1 MTQTNLT
8 LYNTRTGTRETFTP
22 LVPGHVHM
30 YACGPT
36 TYDSAHL
43 GHARSA
49 IAFDVL
55 YRVLI
60 HLGTYHV
67 NYIRNFTD
75 VDDKI
80 IARAQELGEDPFAL
94 SARYAEQYVQDMTDL
109 GALLPNVQP
118 KVTENIGPIIDYV
131 QKLIENG
138 HAYAAEGNVYFAIDS
153 FPDYGKL
160 SGRDTESMLAG
171 QRVDVDFLKRNPLDF
186 ALWKRAKE
194 GEPFWESPW
203 GPGRPGWHIECSAMS
218 GRFGAPT
225 LDIHGGGRDLLFP
238 HHENEVAQSECVHK
252 TRFANYW
259 VHNGFVNVGAEK
271 MSKSLRNFI
280 TVREI
285 LDRVPRAAVRTFLLG
300 SQYRSVLEFTWPSLM
315 DALKAT
321 ERFYHVRGLTES
333 LAATGGHGRDPGLD
347 DLLTRTQADIR
358 AALLDDLNTPVVV
371 ATLHEYCTQVN
382 RWLDAHPKAN
392 QRSAAADTWRDHAGL
407 WQTLNQWTGLC
418 AQSTDEFRQ
427 ELSSKGAQA
436 LGISP
441 DRIAADIAARA
452 EARIRKDWAA
462 ADTLRQSLLAQ
473 GVQLQDGPQSTSWS
487 VDVAA
492 YAARLSE
499 L

>member
-1 MTQTNLT
+1 MTTLT
-8 LYNTRTGTRETFTP
+8 LYNTRTGSREAFAP
-22 LVPGHVHM
+22 LAAPQVQM

-55 YRVLI
+55 YRVLMYI
-60 HLGTYHV
+60 CHYQV

-80 IARAQELGEDPFAL
+80 IVRAHELREDPFAL
-94 SARYAEQYVQDMTDL
+94 SARYAVEYVQDMTDL

-118 KVTENIGPIIDYV
+118 KVTQNIDIIIEYV
-131 QKLIENG
+131 QKLIDNG

-153 FPDYGKL
+153 FSEYGKL

-186 ALWKRAKE
+186 ALWKRAKD
-194 GEPFWESPW
+194 GEPFWQSPW

-218 GRFGAPT
+218 GRYGAPT

-252 TRFANYW
+252 VRFANFW

-285 LDRVPRAAVRTFLLG
+285 LDRVPRAAVRTFLLS
-300 SQYRSVLEFTWPSLM
+300 SQYRSVLEFTWTLM
-315 DALKAT
+315 DALRAT
-321 ERFYHVRGLTES
+321 DRFYTARAVVEGL
-333 LAATGGHGRDPGLD
+333 ATAEGSERDSDLD
-347 DLLTRTQADIR
+347 TLREHTASTIR

-371 ATLHEYCTQVN
+371 ATVHEYCTRLN
-382 RWLDAHPKAN
+382 RWLDAHPKPK
-392 QRSAAADTWRDHAGL
+392 QRTAVAASWRDHQSL
-407 WQTLNQWTGLC
+407 WHEIVSWTGLC
-418 AQSTDEFRQ
+418 TQTTDEFRS
-427 ELSSKGAQA
+427 ELAHKGATA
-436 LGISP
+436 LGLQT
-441 DRIAADIAARA
+441 ADIEAGIARRA
-452 EARIRKDWAA
+452 EARARKDWAA
-462 ADTLRQSLLAQ
+462 ADAARQDLLAQ
-473 GVQLQDGPQSTSWS
+473 GVQLHDGVGSTSWS
-487 VDVAA
+487 IDVAV
-492 YAARLSE
+492 YAEKLAAL
-499 L
+499 